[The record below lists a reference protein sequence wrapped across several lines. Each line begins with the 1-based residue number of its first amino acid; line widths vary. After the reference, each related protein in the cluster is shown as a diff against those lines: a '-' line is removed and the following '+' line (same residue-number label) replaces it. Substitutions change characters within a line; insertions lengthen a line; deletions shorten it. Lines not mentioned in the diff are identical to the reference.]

1 MSEIYEYQD
10 DTIPQHVAHFYR
22 QQARDRAEAVLS
34 RADTLRPSL
43 DDDEMRQIEPL
54 QNFVTHNFL

>member
-43 DDDEMRQIEPL
+43 DDDEMRQIEP
-54 QNFVTHNFL
+54 